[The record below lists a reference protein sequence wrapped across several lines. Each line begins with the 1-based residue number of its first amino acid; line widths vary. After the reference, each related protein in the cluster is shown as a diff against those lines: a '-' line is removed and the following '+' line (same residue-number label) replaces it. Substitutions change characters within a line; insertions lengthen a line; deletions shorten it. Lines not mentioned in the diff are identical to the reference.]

1 MAVLR
6 DNKESLLTLVEVMIH
21 DPILR
26 WAMSPELA
34 RRHQK
39 RDDGGGGDDGNGAAG
54 DGDGGGDKQPT
65 APPRQTAQQG
75 VQNADAERALLRV
88 RQKLD
93 GVEGGEQR
101 SVEGQVQQLLQ
112 DARDP
117 DKLCRLFPGWA
128 AWV

>member
-1 MAVLR
+1 MGIQA
-6 DNKESLLTLVEVMIH
+6 II
-21 DPILR
+21 DPIIATLF
-26 WAMSPELA
+26 
-34 RRHQK
+34 
-39 RDDGGGGDDGNGAAG
+39 GGGAEAAAGVGLADAAAAGAAG
-54 DGDGGGDKQPT
+54 LGVADAAAAGGIEAIAGAGGFGAAAD
-65 APPRQTAQQG
+65 AAG

-93 GVEGGEQR
+93 GTEDGELR

-117 DKLCRLFPGWA
+117 DKLCRLYPGWA